1 MEQNSVKF
9 CPFMHKECIGE
20 SCMMY
25 VREALVSDDL
35 NTYGNEV
42 IERKTFKTAH
52 CSLNEKAAAVRC
64 EETKTQAEEQ
74 ENPETNSPDDGV
86 GNLEMTSIW
95 NY

>member
-25 VREALVSDDL
+25 VREALVFDDL

-52 CSLNEKAAAVRC
+52 CSLNEKAADVRC

-86 GNLEMTSIW
+86 GNLEMMSIW

>member
-25 VREALVSDDL
+25 VREALVFDDL

-52 CSLNEKAAAVRC
+52 CSLNEKAADVRC
-64 EETKTQAEEQ
+64 EETKTQAEKQ

-86 GNLEMTSIW
+86 GNLEMMSIW

>member
-1 MEQNSVKF
+1 MEQNSVKI

-64 EETKTQAEEQ
+64 EESKTKQKQ
-74 ENPETNSPDDGV
+74 EIPQTDSPDDGA
-86 GNLEMTSIW
+86 GRLEMMSIW